1 VNDAPGTAPD
11 IQHLV
16 DRTRELKRA
25 LIDYAENKRFDRYL
39 QPIATRASET
49 RDPRQRQAAWISG
62 LDDFV
67 MTFKFPDGATLIDRF
82 LGTRKDLDEADRT
95 LLESWR
101 ESLESV
107 FEVAA
112 KDGGRVTLLNLLD
125 DLPYVAYAPTG
136 PDGLRTVS
144 EGDFV
149 LVRLAPLTAGK
160 PAASQPTAGR
170 PAPDNWT
177 ISGLLS
183 GAPNSDQKRMV
194 KIALQLASTAPGSA
208 FRNPELLKRSHD
220 AMGKDRER
228 FVGFFGSDEVIMET
242 KEAENRIN
250 AYRLHAKKAARAE
263 SALGDAPASYFAKFG
278 LPRSIQ
284 WSDTIGVIY
293 DETSGLEYAVDYG
306 KARELFADP
315 KLASDKA
322 YARLLQAYL
331 KDESVSPMPVAR
343 LATSNPETA
352 DEVFRTILKRPDF
365 TWSADGEAL
374 LHQYKGWYYEKERH
388 PSLTVVGD
396 RLRELADLS

>member
-1 VNDAPGTAPD
+1 VNDASGTTPD

-82 LGTRKDLDEADRT
+82 LGTRKELDEADRR

-101 ESLESV
+101 DSFESV
-107 FEVAA
+107 FEVAD

-125 DLPYVAYAPTG
+125 DQRYVAYAPTG
-136 PDGLRTVS
+136 AEGLRTVS

-149 LVRLAPLTAGK
+149 LVRLAPLTIG
-160 PAASQPTAGR
+160 
-170 PAPDNWT
+170 DWT

-183 GAPNSDQKRMV
+183 GAPKSDQKRMV

-208 FRNPELLKRSHD
+208 FRNPELLKRSRD
-220 AMGKDRER
+220 AMRRDRER
-228 FVGFFGSDEVIMET
+228 FLGFFGSDEVIMET

-263 SALGDAPASYFAKFG
+263 SALSDAPASYFARFA

-293 DETSGLEYAVDYG
+293 DENAGMEYAVDYG
-306 KARELFADP
+306 KARELFANP

-331 KDESVSPMPVAR
+331 KDESVSPMPITR

-352 DEVFRTILKRPDF
+352 DEVFRTVLSRPDF
-365 TWSADGEAL
+365 TWSADGETL
-374 LHQYKGWYYEKERH
+374 LHKYKGWYYEKERH

-396 RLRELADLS
+396 RLRELASF